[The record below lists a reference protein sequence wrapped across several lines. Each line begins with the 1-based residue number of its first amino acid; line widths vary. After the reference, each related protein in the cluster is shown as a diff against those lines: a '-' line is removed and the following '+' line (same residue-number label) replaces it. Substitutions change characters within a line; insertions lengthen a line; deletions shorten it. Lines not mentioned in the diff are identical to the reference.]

1 MFFRCNYCCVSV
13 SWCFV
18 TTVHASS
25 ADSTMD
31 HLTAIIDNGTN
42 GRQLYQL
49 KTSFL
54 PFSRRVFNISQ
65 FLSAPCSFPS
75 SPLHVSV
82 PLALKFKVVLFH
94 SRAVSWIRSSLTIT
108 NSHYV
113 LRSDSFY
120 LANLYRVNPKSRPV
134 SPPTDCPQ
142 IHHHQ
147 LTNCETL
154 IQRSRPILSV
164 AFIITKKITCKL
176 LLDFELHARWNE

>member
-1 MFFRCNYCCVSV
+1 MDKYSNLFFRCNYCCVSV

-31 HLTAIIDNGTN
+31 HLTAIIIDNGTN

-94 SRAVSWIRSSLTIT
+94 SRAVSWI
-108 NSHYV
+108 
-113 LRSDSFY
+113 
-120 LANLYRVNPKSRPV
+120 
-134 SPPTDCPQ
+134 
-142 IHHHQ
+142 Q
-147 LTNCETL
+147 LTLLFNDYKFPLRTALRLVLSGLFIPCESQIASCVCSDRL
-154 IQRSRPILSV
+154 PANSSGSV
-164 AFIITKKITCKL
+164 NWLRNTYTEK
-176 LLDFELHARWNE
+176 